1 LAGQQTNRE
10 RFVIASR
17 FGEVAGPQNA
27 IVQAA
32 EDHGFGPSQ
41 IFAIKLSLE
50 EAITNAIKHGNQLDE
65 SKQVTIDYEVTD
77 DQVFVEI
84 RDEGG
89 GFTPEAVPD
98 PTRPEN
104 LERPCGRGVML
115 MKAYM
120 TEVSFSPNGNCVRM
134 IKRRDCNAP
143 REPATD

>member
-1 LAGQQTNRE
+1 LASQQTDSDRL
-10 RFVIASR
+10 VIASR

-32 EDHGFGPSQ
+32 EAHGFSPSQ

-65 SKQVTIDYEVTD
+65 SKQVVIDY
-77 DQVFVEI
+77 QVNDERVAVEI

-89 GFTPEAVPD
+89 GFTPDAVPD
-98 PTRPEN
+98 PTAPEN
-104 LERPCGRGVML
+104 LERPSGRGVML

-120 TEVSFSPNGNCVRM
+120 TEVEFSPHGNCVRM
-134 IKRRDCNAP
+134 VKRRDCNAP
-143 REPATD
+143 KESTPD